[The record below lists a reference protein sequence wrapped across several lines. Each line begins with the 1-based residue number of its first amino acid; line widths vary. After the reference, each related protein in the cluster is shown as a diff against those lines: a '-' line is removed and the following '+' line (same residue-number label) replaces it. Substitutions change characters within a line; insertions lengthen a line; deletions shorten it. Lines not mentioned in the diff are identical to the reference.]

1 MSRFAFTAGAAV
13 ATLAFAGS
21 AVAATPVCSA
31 RSDILTKLAN
41 SYHEQ
46 PASVALTSDGRL
58 LEVLK
63 SDDAKTWSILLTAPN
78 GVSCL
83 VAAGESWQDR
93 GQDNSTNS
101 SSSSSNM

>member
-1 MSRFAFTAGAAV
+1 MSRIAFMTAAAV
-13 ATLAFAGS
+13 ATFALAGS

-31 RSDILTKLAN
+31 RNDILAKLAN

-83 VAAGESWQDR
+83 VAAGESWQDKDQ
-93 GQDNSTNS
+93 QDTTNS
-101 SSSSSNM
+101 RGSAM